1 MIIHFT
7 TVHSRED
14 SRIRYKQVVA
24 LSKGLHLD
32 ARLYVQDGLGDDTDP
47 THGYKIVDTGPRA
60 KRLKRMTFGAWR
72 MVNAVRKA
80 RPSIAHF
87 HDPELLP
94 WALLLRLWGIRVIYD
109 VHEDYPEAI
118 QHNQRLPRL
127 ARKTL
132 PPVVRL
138 VEWIGSILLSGIVTV
153 TPTINAR
160 FPDRK
165 TIMIRNFPD
174 LSEFDV
180 PENKPMAVR
189 PEEFAYVGT
198 ITLNRNIL
206 AMIDAVYEL
215 GSSDARLRLA
225 GTFNIAKDEQSAR
238 ALPGWERVHFEGRV
252 SRAGVARILAS
263 SRAGLVVLKP
273 VAHEMET
280 YPIKLF
286 EYMAAGLPVI
296 SSDFPIWRDVVGGAK
311 CGLLVDPEKTS
322 EITEA
327 MQWILDHPED
337 AQEMGRL
344 GRQAV
349 LEHYNWEKEA
359 ERLVSYYQNLLNV

>member
-7 TVHSRED
+7 TVHSRDD
-14 SRIRYKQVVA
+14 SRIRYKQVA
-24 LSKGLHLD
+24 SLSKELKQD
-32 ARLYVQDGLGDDTDP
+32 VRIYVQDGLGNETDAVL
-47 THGYKIVDTGPRA
+47 GYKIVDTGPRA
-60 KRLKRMTFGAWR
+60 KRLKRMTFGAFR
-72 MVNAVRKA
+72 MINAVRKA

-94 WALLLRLWGIRVIYD
+94 WAVLLRLWGIMVVYD
-109 VHEDYPEAI
+109 VHEDYPQAI
-118 QHNQRLPRL
+118 QHNRRLPKL
-127 ARKTL
+127 ARITL
-132 PPVVRL
+132 PPVVRF
-138 VEWIGSILLSGIVTV
+138 VEWIGSLFLSGIVTV
-153 TPTINAR
+153 TPKINER
-160 FPDRK
+160 FPKRK

-174 LSEFDV
+174 LSEFDIAKIT
-180 PENKPMAVR
+180 PIAVR
-189 PEEFAYVGT
+189 PEKFAYVGT

-206 AMIDAVYEL
+206 AMVDAVQGL
-215 GSSDARLRLA
+215 GSVQARLWLA
-225 GTFNIAKDEQSAR
+225 GTFNIAEDEQSAR

-252 SRAGVARILAS
+252 SREGVARILAS

-296 SSDFPIWRDVVGGAK
+296 SSDFPIWREIVEGAK
-311 CGLLVDPEKTS
+311 CGLLVDPEKTN

-337 AQEMGRL
+337 AQEMGRS
-344 GRQAV
+344 GRQAA
-349 LEHYNWEKEA
+349 LEYYNWDREA
-359 ERLVSYYQNLLNV
+359 ERLVSFYQNLLDT